1 MERLEYLKKELK
13 HITLVNRSSPFNF
26 FDSEYVEMVQQ
37 EIINI
42 MDRNKIDYDDEPVV
56 SCKHCKSLF
65 IKVDEDDNNLCMKCG
80 SINEVIGHKDIFDY
94 KNKYNK

>member
-13 HITLVNRSSPFNF
+13 HITLYNRGSPFPLY
-26 FDSEYVEMVQQ
+26 DTEYVELVEQQ
-37 EIINI
+37 IINI
-42 MDRNKIDYDDEPVV
+42 MDKTKIDYDDEPVV

-80 SINEVIGHKDIFDY
+80 SINEVIEHKDIFDY

>member
-13 HITLVNRSSPFNF
+13 HITLVNRGSPFPL
-26 FDSEYVEMVQQ
+26 FDSEYVELVEQ

-80 SINEVIGHKDIFDY
+80 SINEVIKHKDIFDY
-94 KNKYNK
+94 KSKYNK

>member
-13 HITLVNRSSPFNF
+13 HITSVNRGSPFPL
-26 FDSEYVEMVQQ
+26 FDTEYVELVTQ
-37 EIINI
+37 EIIN
-42 MDRNKIDYDDEPVV
+42 MKDKIITDYDDTPVI

-65 IKVDEDDNNLCMKCG
+65 IKVDEHDNNLCMKCG
-80 SINEVIGHKDIFDY
+80 SINEVIEHDNIFEY